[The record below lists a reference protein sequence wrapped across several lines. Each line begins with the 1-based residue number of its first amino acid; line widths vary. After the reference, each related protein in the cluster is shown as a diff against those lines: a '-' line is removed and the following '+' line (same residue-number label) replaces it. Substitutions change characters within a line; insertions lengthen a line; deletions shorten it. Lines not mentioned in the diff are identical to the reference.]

1 MMMLGSNLKTINKSN
16 YRCCKT
22 GITMR
27 EHLKILVA
35 VEQSKGNLGTLRQLT
50 KAKMHLMSYILIHC
64 I

>member
-1 MMMLGSNLKTINKSN
+1 
-16 YRCCKT
+16 
-22 GITMR
+22 MR